1 MVVGDDENEID
12 TRTLASDILQTSRVR
27 MCKCVR
33 ERGTIAREEVQ
44 FSLVW
49 VNCFRSFE

>member
-1 MVVGDDENEID
+1 MVVGDEDNEID
-12 TRTLASDILQTSRVR
+12 TCTLVSDILQTSRVR

-33 ERGTIAREEVQ
+33 ERGAIARAEVQ